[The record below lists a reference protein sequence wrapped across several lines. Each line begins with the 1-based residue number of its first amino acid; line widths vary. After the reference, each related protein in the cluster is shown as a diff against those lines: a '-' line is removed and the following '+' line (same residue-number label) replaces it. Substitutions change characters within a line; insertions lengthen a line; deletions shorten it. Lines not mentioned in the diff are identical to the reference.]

1 MEASGLDIKI
11 LKSVGAITKYGSE
24 NYIDVSG
31 IIFDAIHGKKVLVA
45 YIDGN
50 NNYLVSIGENDTEYK
65 IEDVMLLNQYKDVV
79 EVQNLAD
86 ILK

>member
-1 MEASGLDIKI
+1 MASSSLFNIY
-11 LKSVGAITKYGSE
+11 L
-24 NYIDVSG
+24 VSG

-50 NNYLVSIGENDTEYK
+50 NNCLVSIVKNDTEYK
-65 IEDVMLLNQYKDVV
+65 IEDVMLLNQYKDII
-79 EVQNLAD
+79 EVQDLSN